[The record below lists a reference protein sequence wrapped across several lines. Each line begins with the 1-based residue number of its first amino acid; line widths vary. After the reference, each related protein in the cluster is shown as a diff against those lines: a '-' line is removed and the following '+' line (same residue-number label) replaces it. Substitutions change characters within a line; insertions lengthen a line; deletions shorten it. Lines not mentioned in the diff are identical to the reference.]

1 MSHRSPNDPD
11 WDNRIRIICFFVCA
25 IAGLGL
31 VWLSAALVTHGRRD
45 PTISGIER
53 LTYAFS
59 GAMLALFTMVMGTI
73 LMWLI
78 RDELSSRERERRPRD
93 GASASAKPTNE
104 RGNSDETH
112 PDPPA
117 V

>member
-1 MSHRSPNDPD
+1 MSHRSPNDAD
-11 WDNRIRIICFFVCA
+11 WDNRIRIVCFFVCA

-31 VWLSAALVTHGRRD
+31 IWLSAALIAHGRRD

-73 LMWLI
+73 LLWLI
-78 RDELSSRERERRPRD
+78 RDELSSRTHERKAREDEARQV
-93 GASASAKPTNE
+93 KPTNE
-104 RGNSDETH
+104 GGNRDESH